1 MAGTRNV
8 LATIVEYARPKES
21 NNEARISYKMS
32 LKWRVLAV
40 LKGRGLHKT
49 VLLFLHEEDRVE
61 ELVHTLEVRRLQ
73 PESKQREKQ
82 CPKYPELV
90 FLLNCLREIIGNF

>member
-1 MAGTRNV
+1 M
-8 LATIVEYARPKES
+8 L
-21 NNEARISYKMS
+21 

-61 ELVHTLEVRRLQ
+61 ELVHNLGVEGLQ
-73 PESKQREKQ
+73 PESEQREKQ
-82 CPKYPELV
+82 RPKYPELV
-90 FLLNCLREIIGNF
+90 FFLNCLREIIGNV